1 MSVRYARHEAA
12 GMAVAPA
19 AAGQA
24 TVLLADDDAELT
36 QMLAEFFAGEPFE
49 LHVAQDGAAAA
60 EMVSRRRFDLLLL
73 DVMLPRLSGFDV
85 LRQVR
90 RISSIPVIMM
100 TARTTQEDRIEGLE
114 SGADDY
120 VCKPF
125 SPAELLARMRAV
137 MRRTLPQPPAPPQPP
152 QADPGI
158 AIGRLRILPRSQRA
172 YMGDEALALTSAE
185 LRVLEILVRHAGT
198 PVTREHLTEAALGRQ
213 LEAYDRSLDTH
224 VSNLR
229 RKLRECTGP
238 GAAPEI
244 RGLRNLGYMLL
255 AGGA

>member
-1 MSVRYARHEAA
+1 MSVRYARQEEAGPAWA
-12 GMAVAPA
+12 GGAVSASQPA
-19 AAGQA
+19 
-24 TVLLADDDAELT
+24 VLLADDDAELT
-36 QMLAEFFAGEPFE
+36 QMLAEFFADEPFE
-49 LHVAQDGAAAA
+49 LHVAPDGAIAA
-60 EMVSRRRFDLLLL
+60 EMVDRRNFDLLLL

-85 LRQVR
+85 LRQIR
-90 RISSIPVIMM
+90 RMSSMPVIMM
-100 TARTTQEDRIEGLE
+100 TARTAQEDRIEGLQ

-125 SPAELLARMRAV
+125 SPAELLARMHAV
-137 MRRTLPQPPAPPQPP
+137 LRRTLSRPLQHE
-152 QADPGI
+152 PGI
-158 AIGRLRILPRSQRA
+158 AVGALRVVPSTQRA
-172 YMGDEALALTSAE
+172 YMAGEALALTSAE
-185 LRVLEILVRHAGT
+185 LRILEILMRHAGT

-229 RKLRECTGP
+229 RKLRQCR